1 MMKNTRRLKNIS
13 YIFSVGKPRAI
24 LENEQIEKKIR
35 VKDVRENG
43 RLKNRNICHL
53 IKAMGKKKAKTAR
66 VDFFWNTGN

>member
-13 YIFSVGKPRAI
+13 YIFSVGKLRAI

-43 RLKNRNICHL
+43 RLK
-53 IKAMGKKKAKTAR
+53 K
-66 VDFFWNTGN
+66 